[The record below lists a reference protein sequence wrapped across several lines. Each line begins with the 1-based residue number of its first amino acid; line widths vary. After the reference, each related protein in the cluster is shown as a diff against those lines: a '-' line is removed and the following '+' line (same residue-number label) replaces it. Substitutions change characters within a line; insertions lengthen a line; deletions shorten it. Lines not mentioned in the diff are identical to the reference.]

1 MIVKVQMPLAS
12 TDRSAQA
19 LVYDEERRFRELVP
33 VSATLRA
40 KMAGRAK
47 AYFEAERVTLDDG
60 RETVEI
66 GEEAPWQE
74 W

>member
-1 MIVKVQMPLAS
+1 MIVKVQMPLAAK
-12 TDRSAQA
+12 DKNALA
-19 LVYDEERRFRELVP
+19 LVYDEERRFRELMP

-40 KMAGRAK
+40 KMAGRPK

-66 GEEAPWQE
+66 GDEAPWQE